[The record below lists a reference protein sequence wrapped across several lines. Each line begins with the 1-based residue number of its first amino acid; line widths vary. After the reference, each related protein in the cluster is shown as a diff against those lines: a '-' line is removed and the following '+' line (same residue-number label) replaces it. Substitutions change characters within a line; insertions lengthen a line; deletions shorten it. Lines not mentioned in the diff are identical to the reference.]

1 MKRLVL
7 ATIIIIVAIFIYV
20 CQGFANEIYI
30 QQVGDTL
37 DLDVVQDGTDN
48 VIGTSSQDVVL
59 TGDTMTFNVTQTG
72 NTNTIAAIIKGTTYT
87 GTWVFTGSSNTV
99 DLLCS
104 STATGDCDNVTLNIT
119 GTGSS
124 QDYTLKIG
132 ESADAS
138 YAEVTF
144 VVADD
149 GTVITTD
156 IDGQSAKVNVNINK
170 NSSAVSTVNTL
181 DIDITGDGD
190 VAGHEIQLETKGKG
204 NTIVINQSGINDN
217 KVDLHTNGD
226 GGSVNITQSD

>member
-1 MKRLVL
+1 MHFSFCL
-7 ATIIIIVAIFIYV
+7 A
-20 CQGFANEIYI
+20 NDIYI

-37 DLDVVQDGTDN
+37 DLDVVQDGANN

-59 TGDTMTFNVTQTG
+59 NGATMTFNITQTG
-72 NTNTIAAIIKGTTYT
+72 NTNTIAAQILGSTYT
-87 GTWVFTGSSNTV
+87 GTWAFTGSSNTV

-104 STATGDCDNVTLNIT
+104 STSTGDCDNVTLNIT
-119 GTGSS
+119 GTGSN
-124 QDYTLKIG
+124 QDYTIKIG
-132 ESADAS
+132 EAADAS
-138 YAEVTF
+138 YSEVTF

-170 NSSAVSTVNTL
+170 NSSVASGNNNL
-181 DIDITGDGD
+181 DINLTGDGD
-190 VAGHEIQLETKGKG
+190 VAGHEIQLETKGRG

-226 GGSVNITQSD
+226 GGNVNITQSD

>member
-1 MKRLVL
+1 MNRIYV
-7 ATIIIIVAIFIYV
+7 ATIVTIVAIFMHFSF
-20 CQGFANEIYI
+20 CLANDIYI

-37 DLDVVQDGTDN
+37 DLDVVQDGANN

-59 TGDTMTFNVTQTG
+59 NGATMTFNITQTG
-72 NTNTIAAIIKGTTYT
+72 NTNTIAAQILGSTYT
-87 GTWVFTGSSNTV
+87 GTWAFTGSSNTV

-104 STATGDCDNVTLNIT
+104 STSTGDCDDVTLNIT
-119 GTGSS
+119 GTGSN
-124 QDYTLKIG
+124 QDYTIKIG
-132 ESADAS
+132 EAADAS
-138 YAEVTF
+138 YSEVTF

-170 NSSAVSTVNTL
+170 NSSVASGNNNL
-181 DIDITGDGD
+181 DINLTGDGD
-190 VAGHEIQLETKGKG
+190 VSGHEIQLETKGRG

-226 GGSVNITQSD
+226 GGNVNITQSD